1 MTGAEGRGPVT
12 GLLISDV
19 DSTFL
24 TQEVIELVADH
35 AGVREQVEAITD
47 QAMRGELDFSD
58 SLRRRVALL
67 EGLPAAVLAE
77 VRTVLVPTE
86 GAVELM
92 RRAHRA
98 GWVTA
103 LVSGG
108 FHEVID
114 ELAAASGIDHVVA
127 NRFEIRDGRLTG
139 GLDGPIIDGQAKQRV
154 LKDLAERYSVPRQ
167 RVVAVGDGAN
177 DRAMLQG
184 AGTGVAFRA
193 KPALREVADVIID
206 GSLAEVWPHLEAA
219 VGGSSASD

>member
-1 MTGAEGRGPVT
+1 MTGPGSAGAVT
-12 GLLISDV
+12 GLLVSDV

-35 AGVREQVEAITD
+35 AGVRSEVERITE

-67 EGLPAAVLAE
+67 EGLPAAVLAS
-77 VRTVLVPTE
+77 VREVLVPTD
-86 GAVELM
+86 GAVDLM
-92 RRAHRA
+92 RHAQRA

-114 ELAAASGIDHVVA
+114 ELAAATGIHHVVA
-127 NRFEIRDGRLTG
+127 NRFEIREGRLTG
-139 GLDGPIIDGQAKQRV
+139 RVDGPIIDGQAKLRT
-154 LKDLAERYSVPRQ
+154 LEDLAERYEVPRS

-177 DRAMLQG
+177 DRAMVRA
-184 AGTGVAFRA
+184 AGIGIAFNA
-193 KPALREVADVIID
+193 KPALREAADVIVD
-206 GSLAEVWPHLEAA
+206 GSLADVWPHLEAA
-219 VGGSSASD
+219 AGA